1 MACKTSQDLPLKEM
15 LLQVMLGCGHGT
27 FLLHRV
33 TWQMLTD
40 GDRINQHSDVNQA
53 DGRFGQCVLY
63 FRRYTGNVTRNLTSI
78 PLECTNAG
86 HIQQNMT
93 GLWNVLCWRKDTI
106 SCQSSYKPDVACRTR
121 LTLVWHNCFVLQ
133 SFQVF

>member
-78 PLECTNAG
+78 PLECTNAS
-86 HIQQNMT
+86 HIQRNMDWT
-93 GLWNVLCWRKDTI
+93 MERSLLEEGIGSAMDHHTNLMLE
-106 SCQSSYKPDVACRTR
+106 A
-121 LTLVWHNCFVLQ
+121 
-133 SFQVF
+133 